1 MLKRKDPE
9 GVSNLCS
16 AGFTLMSV
24 AVFINHDSK
33 SEPIC
38 MDGSLHFAVWRNPE
52 SSGVSL
58 LRKAIKE
65 KGSYHVGRLIQAG
78 AVELICVSNLS
89 FCE

>member
-1 MLKRKDPE
+1 MLKGKDPE

-16 AGFTLMSV
+16 AGFTLMSI
-24 AVFINHDSK
+24 AVFINHGSK

-38 MDGSLHFAVWRNPE
+38 IGSLHFAVCRNPE